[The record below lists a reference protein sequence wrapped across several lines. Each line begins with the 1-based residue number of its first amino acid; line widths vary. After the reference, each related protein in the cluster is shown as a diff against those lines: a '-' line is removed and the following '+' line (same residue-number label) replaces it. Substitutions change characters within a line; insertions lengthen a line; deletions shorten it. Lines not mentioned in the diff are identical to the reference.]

1 MDEETQPLS
10 AVGKSFQAYLQRHS
24 LTILE
29 AARLARMPA
38 SLVWRMVHRLPIS
51 DAKAR
56 VLLACLAT
64 KTGARYEGA
73 IVVTQRDGRMRAR
86 GPASG

>member
-10 AVGKSFQAYLQRHS
+10 AVGESFQAYLRRHG

-29 AARLARMPA
+29 AARLAQLPA

-56 VLLACLAT
+56 VLLEHLAVE
-64 KTGARYEGA
+64 TGVCYKGT
-73 IVVTQRDGRMRAR
+73 IVVTQRAGGRRAR
-86 GPASG
+86 DPASG